1 MVERM
6 ITAKDLK
13 LMLQKPLHFLLKIE
27 VLKDDGKTILDTLK
41 GVVIGGTAS
50 IDSASSIRRTFSA
63 SLIPTLHDNNNTK
76 ITEEGLVWLNKELR
90 IYVGVMD
97 IRTGTYTYYPLGHYV
112 YTSSSGSYDAATNQ
126 LTITCSDYM
135 SKLDGTKNGQIG
147 AFTTRIPAY
156 EENAQTGEIIK
167 HNIIREAVISVLKQS
182 GGIDR
187 YMVDDM
193 GEYKA
198 LPQNNEDWKNYRAQN
213 PLWNAIPYDLE
224 FSSGCTV
231 LSILETLRD
240 LYPHYEMFFDKYNV
254 FTCRMI
260 PSCYKDDIIFSNE
273 FLQRIY
279 ISENTSIDMTA
290 VRNICEVWGK
300 VIEADF
306 YTEQCSYQS
315 NTYHCSIDGYDE
327 AYYNGD
333 TVAVKIPSVNAANPK
348 LDINHL
354 GAIPILDEN
363 TESPVA
369 RLALEKDAVF
379 VFKIKS
385 KRTEGQT
392 TYNAYLLGH
401 WQAHG
406 MNVLTDGTVGSDY
419 TFQDGT
425 ICPRYS
431 KKYFQ
436 KKYNCESVEL
446 EIIPNSPFTVQKLGE
461 IPDIKTGGDYDRI
474 TSDSLALSRAKWEN
488 WKNSRLTDKIT
499 LTTNLIP
506 FYDVNMKVLYQT
518 SCSSA
523 PKQYIIQ
530 SVSHDFGT
538 WTSTLSLMKFYPL
551 YDDIIREMGTHRAL
565 SNYKH
570 GTLSQ
575 YTHHKLT
582 ELIGGDPY

>member
-1 MVERM
+1 M
-6 ITAKDLK
+6 ITAKDLQ
-13 LMLQKPLHFLLKIE
+13 LILQKPLHFLLKIE

-50 IDSASSIRRTFSA
+50 IDSASSVRRTFSA
-63 SLIPTLHDNNNTK
+63 SLVPTLYDRNDTK

-90 IYVGVMD
+90 IYACIMD
-97 IRTGTYTYYPLGHYV
+97 IRTGTYTYYPLGHYI

-135 SKLDGTKNGQIG
+135 SKLDGSKNGQIG
-147 AFTTRIPAY
+147 ALVTKIPAY
-156 EENAQTGEIIK
+156 EENTETGAVIK
-167 HNIIREAVISVLKQS
+167 RNIIREAMIAVLKQS
-182 GGIDR
+182 GGIAH

-198 LPQNNEDWKNYRAQN
+198 LPQNNDNWKSYREQN

-231 LSILETLRD
+231 LSILEKLRD
-240 LYPHYEMFFDKYNV
+240 LYPNYEMFFDEYNV

-273 FLQRIY
+273 FLQKIY
-279 ISENTSIDMTA
+279 ISEDTNIDMAA

-300 VIEADF
+300 VIKADF
-306 YTEQCSYQS
+306 YTEQCSCQ
-315 NTYHCSIDGYDE
+315 NNVYHCSINGYEE

-333 TVAVKIPSVNAANPK
+333 TVAVKIPSANAANPK
-348 LDINHL
+348 LNINQL
-354 GAIPILDEN
+354 GAVNILDEN
-363 TESPVA
+363 TDAPVA
-369 RLALEKDAVF
+369 ANVLEKDVVF

-385 KRTEGQT
+385 KRANGQT

-406 MNVLTDGTVGSDY
+406 MNVLTDGTVGRDY
-419 TFQDGT
+419 TFHDGT
-425 ICPRYS
+425 VCPQYS

-461 IPDIKTGGDYDRI
+461 ILDVKTGSDYDHI
-474 TSDSLALSRAKWEN
+474 TSDSLALSLAKWEN
-488 WKNSRLTDKIT
+488 WKSARLTDSIT
-499 LTTNLIP
+499 LTTNLVP
-506 FYDVNMKVLYQT
+506 FFDVHLKILYQ
-518 SCSSA
+518 SSHSDI
-523 PKQYIIQ
+523 PEQYIIK
-530 SVSHDFGT
+530 SVNHDFGT

-551 YDDIIREMGTHRAL
+551 YNDVIKEIGTHRVL
-565 SNYKH
+565 SEYKH
-570 GTLSQ
+570 GTLNK
-575 YTHHKLT
+575 YAHYKLT
-582 ELIGGDPY
+582 EFIGGDPH